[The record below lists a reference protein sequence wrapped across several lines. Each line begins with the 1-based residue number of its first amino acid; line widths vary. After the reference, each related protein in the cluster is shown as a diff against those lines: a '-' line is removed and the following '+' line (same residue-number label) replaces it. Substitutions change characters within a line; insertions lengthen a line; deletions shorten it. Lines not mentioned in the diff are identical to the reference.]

1 MIVLRVVHT
10 IFAGLAILFATVLSA
25 ALIGIASESAAADKI
40 LRLWARLF
48 LALAGAR
55 VIFKQAAPL
64 DPTRSYIFV
73 SNHTSNLDVPAIIFV
88 SPEPLRFIAKQELT
102 RIPLFGWAAR
112 RMGHVFIDRR
122 DSHGAAKA
130 IRRRIERGLYGVG
143 LFFFAEGTRSTGE
156 EMLPF
161 KKGAAITALETA
173 LDCVPIAVAG
183 ARDVMRPKG
192 LGVFRPGPVAVVF
205 GAPIPVAGH
214 SLERRDELVAAQ
226 RAAVESALV
235 EARALVAAAKVR
247 ERAGRD
253 T

>member
-1 MIVLRVVHT
+1 MIVLLFVRTVIGWTV
-10 IFAGLAILFATVLSA
+10 ILFATLA
-25 ALIGIASESAAADKI
+25 HAFLIGVFGETEASEKI
-40 LRLWARLF
+40 LRNWARLF
-48 LALAGAR
+48 LWIAGAR
-55 VIFKQAAPL
+55 VIARHDTAL
-64 DPTRSYIFV
+64 DPQKSYVFV
-73 SNHTSNLDVPAIIFV
+73 SNHTSNLDAPAILAV
-88 SPEPLRFIAKQELT
+88 MDRPMRFIAKKELT